1 MIDYS
6 TYSDNE
12 LVAILRQ
19 NDVEAFNQIY
29 DRYFS
34 KLFDSGYKRL
44 HNTVLCEEVVQDVF
58 IKLWERRDSI
68 TLTIGLSNYLYTAI
82 KYKVFDLYREQ
93 LLRNKFTYA
102 VHPDKDNSTIELVF
116 LNDLKAH
123 IEVLVEGLPDKCRSV
138 YRLSRVEHKT
148 NKEIALLLNI
158 SEKTVEGHLTKA
170 LAKLKIELQA
180 SATLIAAM
188 SWWLK

>member
-12 LVAILRQ
+12 LVALLRQ
-19 NDVEAFNQIY
+19 SDVEAFNQIY
-29 DRYFS
+29 DRYFM

-44 HNTVLCEEVVQDVF
+44 HNSVLCEEVVQDVF

-68 TLTIGLSNYLYTAI
+68 SLTTALSNYLYTAV

-93 LLRNKFTYA
+93 LVHDKFMQA
-102 VHPDKDNSTIELVF
+102 VHPDKDNSTIELIF

-138 YRLSRVEHKT
+138 YRLSRVEHKS

-170 LAKLKIELQA
+170 LSKLKLELQA
-180 SATLIAAM
+180 SASLIVAM